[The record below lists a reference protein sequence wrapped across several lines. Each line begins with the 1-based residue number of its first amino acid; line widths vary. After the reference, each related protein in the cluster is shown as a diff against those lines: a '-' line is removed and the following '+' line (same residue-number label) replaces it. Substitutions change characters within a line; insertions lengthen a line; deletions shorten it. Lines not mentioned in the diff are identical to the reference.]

1 MEQRVT
7 TDHERL
13 CLGAVWAD
21 EAHRRLGD
29 ELNRAC
35 AGRTPATVR
44 LDLDMLETLHDGLQ
58 VLADVLNAMTLPF
71 PPPAVPPAR
80 HLRLV
85 K

>member
-1 MEQRVT
+1 MERRMT

-13 CLGAVWAD
+13 CLSAVWAD
-21 EAHRRLGD
+21 EAYRRLGD

-35 AGRTPATVR
+35 ADRTPATVR

-71 PPPAVPPAR
+71 PPPSVPSAR
-80 HLRLV
+80 HLHLV